1 MLGGKPKEKLYNKD
15 KLYTNKD
22 KVFSNKDK
30 VYGKQEKA
38 FNRAY
43 QAGVIVEIT
52 ALIYY
57 WLSILCDLL
66 LQLHYKHLSLIE
78 GNITLSLSLSL
89 SLSLPSLNF
98 AFFEDH
104 LSFLPV

>member
-52 ALIYY
+52 ALISY
-57 WLSILCDLL
+57 
-66 LQLHYKHLSLIE
+66 
-78 GNITLSLSLSL
+78 
-89 SLSLPSLNF
+89 
-98 AFFEDH
+98 
-104 LSFLPV
+104 